1 MTITVTTTA
10 GDELDVLLAAHY
22 GGEATNQALAVVLS
36 ANIGLAQHGNRPP
49 AGTRIVL
56 PDLPAA
62 SATRQRVR
70 LW

>member
-1 MTITVTTTA
+1 MSITTTA

-22 GGEATNQALAVVLS
+22 GAGAVNQALAVVLA

>member
-1 MTITVTTTA
+1 MTITTTA

-22 GGEATNQALAVVLS
+22 GAGAVNQALTVVLTE
-36 ANIGLAQHGNRPP
+36 NIGLAQHGNRPP

-56 PDLPAA
+56 PVLPAA
-62 SATRQRVR
+62 GAAQQRTR